1 MRSFLFVPAGSQRML
16 VKSRDSDADVLIFDL
31 EDAVQAGAKQ
41 EARQLLVAHLGERAA
56 SGPRIAV
63 RVNGLRTPWI
73 DDDLKAVIPL
83 APDYVMLPKSEGVAD
98 IADLTSRLAA
108 LESEGQF
115 TRVLVVA
122 TETVASVLSLASQPW
137 SHPRLSGMLWG
148 AEDLATDLHATGNRG
163 TNGSYTSPFR
173 LARDLCLMAAKRAGV
188 LAIDAVHT
196 DIRNLEA
203 LEEEAREARR
213 DGFDGKA
220 AIHPSQV
227 SVINTV
233 FRPTEAEIA
242 WSQAVLAALKAS
254 TTGVAVV
261 DGQMVDAP
269 HAARARMILLKAQS
283 H

>member
-1 MRSFLFVPAGSQRML
+1 MRSFLFVPAGSLRML

-41 EARQLLVAHLGERAA
+41 EARALLVGHLSERRTA
-56 SGPRIAV
+56 GPQIAV
-63 RVNGLRTPWI
+63 RINGLRTPWI
-73 DDDLKAVIPL
+73 DDDLRAVIPL
-83 APDYVMLPKSEGVAD
+83 SPDYVMLPKSEGVAD
-98 IADLTSRLAA
+98 IADLAARLAP
-108 LESEGQF
+108 LEREGQF
-115 TRVLVVA
+115 TRILVVA

-148 AEDLATDLHATGNRG
+148 AEDLAANLHATGNRVAG
-163 TNGSYTSPFR
+163 GSYSSPFR
-173 LARDLCLMAAKRAGV
+173 LARDLCLMAARRAGV
-188 LAIDAVHT
+188 FAIDAVHT
-196 DIRNLEA
+196 DLRNLEA
-203 LEEEAREARR
+203 LDAEAREARQ

-242 WSQAVLAALKAS
+242 WSKSVLTALEAS

-269 HAARARMILLKAQS
+269 HAARAQMILLKAQS
-283 H
+283 R